1 VVQEGRLQDAAPPER
16 REAPEQEAKMIDKAA
31 RQALREQKR
40 HNRQLERVQRNTAR
54 EHEKIAKEAVRRAR
68 TARDGQ
74 AYLESGQHLR
84 DNPSDSPGQEE

>member
-1 VVQEGRLQDAAPPER
+1 
-16 REAPEQEAKMIDKAA
+16 MIDKAA

-54 EHEKIAKEAVRRAR
+54 EQEKIAKKAARRAR
-68 TARDGQ
+68 AAADGQ

-84 DNPSDSPGQEE
+84 DNPPDSPGQEE